1 MGESV
6 KIKEI
11 FISRL
16 YGIYNHRVSLRDGGI
31 TIIHGAN
38 GVGKTAVLKCLKYL
52 LEWDIDAL
60 ANIPFRTMHIA
71 LASDV
76 KVSISRN
83 SNSEHS
89 EKNDQSLLN
98 APLEIS
104 FFNPD
109 GSHIDTI
116 SSIDPELLSVAK
128 AMAASRPWL
137 REIRPGLWFDENSG
151 EPVDV
156 WDLSHKF
163 LPAKNR
169 KRKAKT
175 RSAFFEKVR
184 RELNVKLVDTY
195 RLAVR
200 NGENSRLTVDL
211 CAADMIGQIEA
222 VSAEYAKRS
231 QTLDQS
237 FPHRLI
243 AGDHEFLSADL
254 VSERLKNLEA
264 YQNWLSALG
273 LLATIEGPSFPSDV
287 KSLSAGK
294 IETMSLFVQDSESK
308 LSVFS
313 ALAQK
318 CFMLSDLLRVKLAHK
333 RLMITKERGLSIV
346 SEAGGSIPLSS
357 LSSGEQHEIVMMYEL
372 LFKTTPNSLLLIDE
386 PEISL
391 HVKWQK
397 SFIQDLKRIR
407 DLIGFDAL
415 IATHSPFIVGDFYEL
430 MESLDEIGDHDDY

>member
-83 SNSEHS
+83 SNSEYS

-109 GSHIDTI
+109 GFHIDTI

-163 LPAKNR
+163 LPAKSR

-200 NGENSRLTVDL
+200 SGENSKLTVDL
-211 CAADMIGQIEA
+211 CAADMIGQIET

-333 RLMITKERGLSIV
+333 RLMINKERGLSIV